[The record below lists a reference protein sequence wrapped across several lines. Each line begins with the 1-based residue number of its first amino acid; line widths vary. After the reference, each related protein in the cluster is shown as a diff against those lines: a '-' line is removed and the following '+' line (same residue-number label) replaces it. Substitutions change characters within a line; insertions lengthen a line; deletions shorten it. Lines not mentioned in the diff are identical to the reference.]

1 MDAAP
6 PLRVL
11 LVDDNAVFRRTIL
24 SLLDSYPDLELIG
37 GARDGDEAL
46 EMVNRL
52 HPAVVLMDI
61 HLRRPTDG
69 IAATR
74 LLLNKCPGLAV
85 LGLSW
90 DNRDYVATAMSGF
103 EVLAK
108 LVPRAYHP
116 EIAVII
122 LTRLSNPFLLDIAIK
137 NGAQAALQKTLVS
150 GDLLAPSIIRAI
162 SRVQELNRLVR

>member
-1 MDAAP
+1 LKLSGRSSSQQLEHEMDAAP

-24 SLLDSYPDLELIG
+24 SFLDSYPDLELIG

-90 DNRDYVATAMSGF
+90 DNRDYVATAMQQAGALG
-103 EVLAK
+103 VLAK
-108 LVPRAYHP
+108 EQTPDEMH
-116 EIAVII
+116 
-122 LTRLSNPFLLDIAIK
+122 
-137 NGAQAALQKTLVS
+137 
-150 GDLLAPSIIRAI
+150 RAI
-162 SRVQELNRLVR
+162 LSAAASRSDR

>member
-90 DNRDYVATAMSGF
+90 DNRDYVATAMQQAGALG
-103 EVLAK
+103 VLAK
-108 LVPRAYHP
+108 EQTPDEMH
-116 EIAVII
+116 
-122 LTRLSNPFLLDIAIK
+122 
-137 NGAQAALQKTLVS
+137 
-150 GDLLAPSIIRAI
+150 RAI
-162 SRVQELNRLVR
+162 LSAAASRSDR